1 MGRVPLL
8 LLLAFG
14 LVPTH
19 AFAGGREMVR
29 QLDRMMVTLGPQS
42 ADASLSIRQL
52 YADYLQLLVLDGYE
66 DLESALG
73 NGGLAPLPP
82 DPLRFNV
89 RPRIDGD
96 HPIGEMDLG
105 NQASYLAARPATIG
119 CLLDVAAR
127 VTSGPVEVT
136 SLVRHLDYQDE
147 LRTSN
152 ANAITSVPMHT
163 MGLAFDIA
171 LVNTPIATVNEI
183 RQVLE
188 QMRDAGDILFIGER
202 RQLVF
207 HVVPQPSRLGYF
219 TEVYTRALAS
229 PATLTG
235 AHAIPMLPLLQAR
248 AITPQPQRASV
259 SAEVIDV
266 RPTDAFASA
275 WWAVA
280 DPEVNV
286 ASRITEARPPSSI
299 VASVLPVPV
308 PASTRGTLM
317 IVGMLSLSGAVIALC
332 GTLRKRPEFARIR
345 E

>member
-1 MGRVPLL
+1 MKGVSPFLL
-8 LLLAFG
+8 IVLS
-14 LVPTH
+14 LVPID
-19 AFAGGREMVR
+19 ARAGGREMLR
-29 QLDRMMVTLGPQS
+29 QLDRMMVTFGPQS
-42 ADASLSIRQL
+42 ADASLAIRQL
-52 YADYLQLLVLDGYE
+52 YTDYLNLLVLDGYD

-127 VTSGPVEVT
+127 VTSGPLEVT

-147 LRTSN
+147 LRTAN

-171 LVNTPIATVNEI
+171 LVNTPIETVTEI
-183 RQVLE
+183 RHVLE

-207 HVVPQPSRLGYF
+207 HVVPHPSRLGYF
-219 TEVYTRALAS
+219 TDVYARSLAS
-229 PATLTG
+229 PPTLTG
-235 AHAIPMLPLLQAR
+235 AHAIPMLPLLQAQ
-248 AITPQPQRASV
+248 AMSPQRASV
-259 SAEVIDV
+259 STEVIDV
-266 RPTDAFASA
+266 RPTEPFASE

-280 DPEVNV
+280 DPDVNV
-286 ASRITEARPPSSI
+286 ASRITERPSSPI
-299 VASVLPVPV
+299 AASVLPVPTS
-308 PASTRGTLM
+308 ARGTLLTL
-317 IVGMLSLSGAVIALC
+317 GMLSLSGAVIALC
-332 GTLRKRPEFARIR
+332 GTLRKRPTLARIR

>member
-1 MGRVPLL
+1 
-8 LLLAFG
+8 
-14 LVPTH
+14 
-19 AFAGGREMVR
+19 
-29 QLDRMMVTLGPQS
+29 MMVTLGPQS
-42 ADASLSIRQL
+42 ADASLAIRQL
-52 YADYLQLLVLDGYE
+52 YTDYLNLLVLDGYS

-82 DPLRFNV
+82 DPMRFNV
-89 RPRIDGD
+89 RPRVDGD

-127 VTSGPVEVT
+127 VTSGPIEVT

-147 LRTSN
+147 LRGAN

-171 LVNTPIATVNEI
+171 LVNTPIETVTEI
-183 RQVLE
+183 RRVLE

-207 HVVPQPSRLGYF
+207 HVVPHPSRLGYF
-219 TEVYTRALAS
+219 TDIYTRALAS

-248 AITPQPQRASV
+248 AATPQRASV

-266 RPTDAFASA
+266 RPTDAFANE

-286 ASRITEARPPSSI
+286 ASRITEARPASKL

-308 PASTRGTLM
+308 PASAGGTLAT
-317 IVGMLSLSGAVIALC
+317 VGLLSVLGAVVALC
-332 GTLRKRPEFARIR
+332 GTLRKRPALARIR